1 LNAAAGVLFVEDV
14 ERGEADVGDFFLAK
28 RDLMAKAYR
37 RRLCHISCR
46 HGRCRCTAHHRKC
59 QTGCPQHRNG
69 FHHVLFLRRLFYTLH
84 SRNLHTCNWSDS
96 SVESLARD
104 KSPRKAIARLA
115 LNSPLLIGTWFILMN
130 EIVIFIHQLFI
141 NIGSKVAVQSF
152 VPHRDI
158 CSFTPAQNNL

>member
-1 LNAAAGVLFVEDV
+1 LNAAAGVFLVEDV
-14 ERGEADVGDFFLAK
+14 ERGEADVGDFFLTK
-28 RDLMAKAYR
+28 RDLMAEAHR
-37 RRLCHISCR
+37 RRLRHISCWY
-46 HGRCRCTAHHRKC
+46 GRCRCTAYHRKC
-59 QTGCPQHRNG
+59 QTGCPQDRNG

-96 SVESLARD
+96 SNRILARG

-141 NIGSKVAVQSF
+141 NIGRRVGVRSF
-152 VPHRDI
+152 VSRP
-158 CSFTPAQNNL
+158 